1 MFDTLTESFT
11 SAINKIRFYDDEKA
25 LSKALNELKKN
36 LLRADVNHK
45 VVKELIAKV
54 ETKTK
59 EKGIGKDQFLD
70 AMKVALNELL
80 EIGGSKG
87 FIFAP
92 NPPTVILMTGL
103 QGSGKTTTTG
113 KLAVYLKNKQK
124 KVLMV
129 AADLQR
135 LAAVEQ
141 LRQISAQIDVE
152 LYDDEATKNPV
163 EVVKGALLKASSN
176 IYDVVL
182 IDTAGRLAIDNE
194 LMDELEAVKKVA
206 NPNEIFYVAD
216 SLTGQ
221 DAIRTATTFK
231 EKIGI
236 DGVIL
241 SKYDGDS
248 KGGVALGLSSQVQVP
263 LRFIGN
269 GEKMEDLEVFI
280 PERVVN
286 RLMGFGDVEG
296 LAEKTANIIDE
307 KTAKRLTQKIKKGK
321 FNFNDFLEQMESMK
335 KMGSMSSIMG
345 MIPGMG
351 GMSKAIKDFD
361 FENSSELKNIKAM
374 VSSMTVK
381 ERENP
386 DLLNNSRK
394 QRIAVG
400 CGLTQVEINRMIKQ
414 FKNAGKMAKK
424 FSGPKGMKD
433 LQSMMGQMGGAGA
446 AAGGMAS
453 LPR

>member
-1 MFDTLTESFT
+1 MFDTLTDSFT
-11 SAINKIRFYDDEKA
+11 SAIKKIRFHDDEKA
-25 LSKALNELKKN
+25 LTKALNELKKN
-36 LLRADVNHK
+36 LLKADVNHK
-45 VVKELIAKV
+45 VVKELITKV
-54 ETKTK
+54 QTLTK
-59 EKGIGKDQFLD
+59 EKGIGKDQFLE
-70 AMKVALNELL
+70 AMRTSLYDLL
-80 EIGGSKG
+80 AVEGNKG
-87 FIFAP
+87 FVFAP
-92 NPPTVILMTGL
+92 NPPTTILMTGL

-113 KLAVYLKNKQK
+113 KLATYLKKKQK
-124 KVLMV
+124 KVLIV

-141 LRQISAQIDVE
+141 LRQITTQIEVE
-152 LYDDEATKNPV
+152 LYEDENTKSPV
-163 EVVKGALLKASSN
+163 EVVKSAMEYAKSK
-176 IYDVVL
+176 IFDVVL
-182 IDTAGRLAIDNE
+182 IDTAGRLAIDDE
-194 LMDELEAVKKVA
+194 LMSELEDVKKVA
-206 NPNEIFYVAD
+206 SPDEIFYVAD

-263 LRFIGN
+263 LRFIGS
-269 GEKMEDLEVFI
+269 GEKMDDLEIFMPDRI
-280 PERVVN
+280 VN
-286 RLMGFGDVEG
+286 RLMGYGDVEG
-296 LAEKTANIIDE
+296 LAEKTADIIDE
-307 KTAKRLTQKIKKGK
+307 KQAKKLTKKIQKGK

-345 MIPGMG
+345 MIPGMS

-374 VSSMTVK
+374 VSSMTLK

-394 QRIAVG
+394 ARIAQG
-400 CGLTQVEINRMIKQ
+400 CGLSVVEINRMIKQ

-424 FSGPKGMKD
+424 FSGKNGMKQ
-433 LQSMMGQMGGAGA
+433 LQSMMGGMGGP
-446 AAGGMAS
+446 GGMPG
-453 LPR
+453 LPK

>member
-1 MFDTLTESFT
+1 MFDTLTDSFT
-11 SAINKIRFYDDEKA
+11 NAIKKIRFHDDEKA
-25 LSKALNELKKN
+25 LTKALAELKKN
-36 LLRADVNHK
+36 LLKADVNHK
-45 VVKELIAKV
+45 VVKELLEKV
-54 ETKTK
+54 QLRTK
-59 EKGIGKDQFLD
+59 EKGIGKDQFLE
-70 AMKVALNELL
+70 AMRISLTELL
-80 EIGGSKG
+80 EIGGNKG
-87 FIFAP
+87 FVFAP
-92 NPPTVILMTGL
+92 NPPTTILMTGL

-113 KLAVYLKNKQK
+113 KLATYLKNKQK
-124 KVLMV
+124 KVLIV

-141 LRQISAQIDVE
+141 LRQIASQIEVE
-152 LYDDEATKNPV
+152 LYEEENSGSPV
-163 EVVKGALLKASSN
+163 DVVRSAMKYAHSK
-176 IYDVVL
+176 IFDVVL
-182 IDTAGRLAIDNE
+182 IDTAGRLAIDDE
-194 LMDELEAVKKVA
+194 LMYELEDVKKIA
-206 NPNEIFYVAD
+206 NPDEVFYVAD

-221 DAIRTATTFK
+221 DAIRTATSFK

-269 GEKMEDLEVFI
+269 GEKMEDLEIFL
-280 PERVVN
+280 PERIVN

-296 LAEKTANIIDE
+296 LAEKTADIIDE
-307 KTAKRLTQKIKKGK
+307 KQAKRLSKKIQKGK

-345 MIPGMG
+345 MIPGMS

-361 FENSSELKNIKAM
+361 FENSGELKNIKAM
-374 VSSMTVK
+374 VSSMTKK
-381 ERENP
+381 EREEP

-394 QRIAVG
+394 LRIAIG
-400 CGLTQVEINRMIKQ
+400 CGLTIVEINRMIKQ

-424 FSGPKGMKD
+424 FSGKNGMKQ
-433 LQSMMGQMGGAGA
+433 LQSMMGGAGGP
-446 AAGGMAS
+446 GGMPG

>member
-1 MFDTLTESFT
+1 MFDILTDSFT
-11 SAINKIRFYDDEKA
+11 NAIRKIRFHDDEKA
-25 LSKALNELKKN
+25 LTKALDELKKS
-36 LLRADVNHK
+36 LLKADVNHK
-45 VVKELIAKV
+45 VVKDLIFGVQA
-54 ETKTK
+54 ETRKN
-59 EKGIGKDQFLD
+59 GIGKDQFL
-70 AMKVALNELL
+70 AALRTALYELL
-80 EIGGSKG
+80 EIGGNRG
-87 FIFAP
+87 FIFASK
-92 NPPTVILMTGL
+92 PPTVILMTGL

-113 KLAVYLKNKQK
+113 KLALYLKNKQK
-124 KVLMV
+124 KVMVV

-141 LRQISAQIDVE
+141 LRQITTKIEVE
-152 LYDDEATKNPV
+152 LYEEVNSISPV
-163 EVVKGALLKASSN
+163 DVVRGALKKANSG

-194 LMDELEAVKKVA
+194 LMDELEAVKKAA
-206 NPNEIFYVAD
+206 NPSEIFYVAD

-221 DAIRTATTFK
+221 DAIKTATTFK

-263 LRFIGN
+263 LRFIGS
-269 GEKMEDLEVFI
+269 GEKMEDLEVFL
-280 PERVVN
+280 PDRVVN
-286 RLMGFGDVEG
+286 RLMGFGDIEG
-296 LAEKTANIIDE
+296 LAEKTASAIDE
-307 KTAKRLTQKIKKGK
+307 KQAKKLTSKIKKGE

-335 KMGSMSSIMG
+335 KMGSMKSLMG

-351 GMSKAIKDFD
+351 NMSKALKDFD
-361 FENSSELKNIKAM
+361 LENSSELKNIKAM
-374 VSSMTVK
+374 VSSMTMK

-394 QRIAVG
+394 LRIANG

-414 FKNAGKMAKK
+414 FKNAGKMAKR
-424 FSGPKGMKD
+424 FSG
-433 LQSMMGQMGGAGA
+433 
-446 AAGGMAS
+446 
-453 LPR
+453 

>member
-1 MFDTLTESFT
+1 MFDTLTDSFT
-11 SAINKIRFYDDEKA
+11 NAIKKIRFHDDEKA
-25 LSKALNELKKN
+25 LTKALNELKKN
-36 LLRADVNHK
+36 LLKADVNHK
-45 VVKELIAKV
+45 VVKTLLARVELL
-54 ETKTK
+54 TK
-59 EKGIGKDQFLD
+59 EKGIGKDQFLE
-70 AMKVALNELL
+70 ALRVGLNELL
-80 EIGGSKG
+80 EIGGNKG

-92 NPPTVILMTGL
+92 NPPTTILMTGL

-113 KLAVYLKNKQK
+113 KLATYLKNKQK
-124 KVLMV
+124 KVLIV

-141 LRQISAQIDVE
+141 LRQITTQIEVE
-152 LYDDEATKNPV
+152 LYEDEATKNPV
-163 EVVKGALLKASSN
+163 EVVKSALEYAKSK
-176 IYDVVL
+176 IFDVVL
-182 IDTAGRLAIDNE
+182 IDTAGRLAIDDE
-194 LMDELEAVKKVA
+194 LMGELAQVKEVA
-206 NPNEIFYVAD
+206 NPDEIFYVAD

-263 LRFIGN
+263 LRFIGM

-280 PERVVN
+280 PERIVN

-307 KTAKRLTQKIKKGK
+307 KDAKRLTKKIQKGK

-345 MIPGMG
+345 MIPGMS

-361 FENSSELKNIKAM
+361 FENSGELKNIKAM
-374 VSSMTVK
+374 VSSMTKK

-386 DLLNNSRK
+386 DLINNSRK
-394 QRIAVG
+394 TRIAAG
-400 CGLTQVEINRMIKQ
+400 CGLTVVEINRMIKQ

-424 FSGPKGMKD
+424 FSGKNGMKQ
-433 LQSMMGQMGGAGA
+433 LQSMMGGAGGP
-446 AAGGMAS
+446 GGMAG

>member
-1 MFDTLTESFT
+1 MFDTLTDSFT
-11 SAINKIRFYDDEKA
+11 SAIKKIRFHDDDKA
-25 LSKALNELKKN
+25 LTKALNELKKN
-36 LLRADVNHK
+36 LLKADVNHK
-45 VVKELIAKV
+45 VVKDLIAKV
-54 ETKTK
+54 GILTK
-59 EKGIGKDQFLD
+59 EKGIGKDQFLE
-70 AMKVALNELL
+70 ALRETLYELL
-80 EIGGSKG
+80 EVGGNKG
-87 FIFAP
+87 FVFAP
-92 NPPTVILMTGL
+92 NPPTTILMTGL

-113 KLAVYLKNKQK
+113 KLATYLKNKQK
-124 KVLMV
+124 KVLIV

-141 LRQISAQIDVE
+141 LRQITTQIEVE
-152 LYDDEATKNPV
+152 LYEDESTKSPV
-163 EVVKGALLKASSN
+163 EVVKAAMEYAKSK
-176 IYDVVL
+176 IFDVVL
-182 IDTAGRLAIDNE
+182 IDTAGRLAIDDE
-194 LMDELEAVKKVA
+194 LMGELEDVKKA
-206 NPNEIFYVAD
+206 AQPDEIFYVAD

-248 KGGVALGLSSQVQVP
+248 KGGVALGLSSQVRVP
-263 LRFIGN
+263 LRFIGM

-280 PERVVN
+280 PERIVN
-286 RLMGFGDVEG
+286 RLMGFGDIEG

-307 KTAKRLTQKIKKGK
+307 KDAKRLTKKIQKGK

-351 GMSKAIKDFD
+351 NMSKAIKDFD
-361 FENSSELKNIKAM
+361 FENSGELKNIKAM
-374 VSSMTVK
+374 VGSMTKK
-381 ERENP
+381 ERENS
-386 DLLNNSRK
+386 DLINNSRK
-394 QRIAVG
+394 SRIAMG
-400 CGLTQVEINRMIKQ
+400 CGLTIVEINRMIKQ

-424 FSGPKGMKD
+424 FSGKNGMKQ
-433 LQSMMGQMGGAGA
+433 LQSMMGGAGNPGGMGG
-446 AAGGMAS
+446 

>member
-1 MFDTLTESFT
+1 MFGALTESFT

-45 VVKELIAKV
+45 VVKELIKKV
-54 ETKTK
+54 ELKTK
-59 EKGIGKDQFLD
+59 ADGIGKDQFLA
-70 AMKVALNELL
+70 AMREALHNLL
-80 EIGGSKG
+80 EIGGNKG
-87 FIFAP
+87 FTFAP
-92 NPPTVILMTGL
+92 NPPTIILMTGL

-113 KLAVYLKNKQK
+113 KLATYLKNRQK

-141 LRQISAQIDVE
+141 LRQISAQIEVE

-163 EVVKGALLKASSN
+163 AVVNAALKHAN
-176 IYDVVL
+176 TGIYDVVL
-182 IDTAGRLAIDNE
+182 IDTAGRLAIDDA
-194 LMDELEAVKKVA
+194 LMDELDSVKKAA
-206 NPNEIFYVAD
+206 NPSEIFYVAD

-231 EKIGI
+231 DKIGI

-248 KGGVALGLSSQVQVP
+248 KGGVALGLSSQVKVP

-280 PERVVN
+280 PERIVN

-296 LAEKTANIIDE
+296 LAEKTANVIDE
-307 KTAKRLTQKIKKGK
+307 KTAKRMTQKIKKGK

-335 KMGSMSSIMG
+335 KMGNMSSLMG

-351 GMSKAIKDFD
+351 NMSKAIKDFD

-374 VSSMTVK
+374 VSSMTTK

-386 DLLNNSRK
+386 ELLNNSRK

-433 LQSMMGQMGGAGA
+433 LQAMMGQMGGT
-446 AAGGMAS
+446 GGMAGI
-453 LPR
+453 PR

>member
-1 MFDTLTESFT
+1 MFNTLTESFT
-11 SAINKIRFYDDEKA
+11 SAIKKIRFHDDDKA
-25 LSKALNELKKN
+25 LSKALLELKKN
-36 LLRADVNHK
+36 LLKADVNHK
-45 VVKELIAKV
+45 VVKELIEKV
-54 ETKTK
+54 QYDTKAN
-59 EKGIGKDQFLD
+59 GIGKDQFLD
-70 AMKVALNELL
+70 ALRKALYELL

-113 KLAVYLKNKQK
+113 KLANYLKNKQK
-124 KVLMV
+124 KVMIV

-135 LAAVEQ
+135 LAGVEQ
-141 LRQISAQIDVE
+141 LRQISAQIEVE
-152 LYDDEATKNPV
+152 LYEDETSKNPV
-163 EVVKGALLKASSN
+163 EVVNAALKKARN
-176 IYDVVL
+176 GIYDVVL
-182 IDTAGRLAIDNE
+182 IDTAGRLAIDDA
-194 LMDELEAVKKVA
+194 LMNELEAVKKAA
-206 NPNEIFYVAD
+206 NPSEIFYVAD

-221 DAIRTATTFK
+221 DAIKTATSFK

-248 KGGVALGLSSQVQVP
+248 KGGIALGLSSQVQVP
-263 LRFIGN
+263 LRFIGS
-269 GEKMEDLEVFI
+269 GEKMQDLEVFI
-280 PERVVN
+280 PERIVN
-286 RLMGFGDVEG
+286 RLMGFGDIEG
-296 LAEKTANIIDE
+296 LAEKTSSAIDE
-307 KTAKRLTQKIKKGK
+307 AQAKKLTKKIQKGK
-321 FNFNDFLEQMESMK
+321 FNYNDFLEQMESMK
-335 KMGSMSSIMG
+335 KMGSMSSLMG

-351 GMSKAIKDFD
+351 NMSKAIKDFD

-374 VSSMTVK
+374 VSYMTLK

-386 DLLNNSRK
+386 ELLNNSRK
-394 QRIAVG
+394 QRIAAG

-433 LQSMMGQMGGAGA
+433 LQAMMGQMGGAGA
-446 AAGGMAS
+446 I
-453 LPR
+453 PR

>member
-1 MFDTLTESFT
+1 MFNTLTDSFT
-11 SAINKIRFYDDEKA
+11 AAIKKIRFHDDDKA
-25 LSKALNELKKN
+25 LSKALLELKKN
-36 LLRADVNHK
+36 LLKADVNHK
-45 VVKELIAKV
+45 VVKDLIEKV
-54 ETKTK
+54 QADTKAN
-59 EKGIGKDQFLD
+59 GIGKEQFLD
-70 AMKVALNELL
+70 ALRKALYELL
-80 EIGGSKG
+80 EIGGNKG
-87 FIFAP
+87 FTFAP

-113 KLAVYLKNKQK
+113 KLAMYLKNKQK
-124 KVLMV
+124 RVLIV

-141 LRQISAQIDVE
+141 LRQISAQIEVE
-152 LYDDEATKNPV
+152 LYEVADLNTPV
-163 EVVKGALLKASSN
+163 DVVSQALKYARSK

-206 NPNEIFYVAD
+206 KPNEIFYVAD

-221 DAIRTATTFK
+221 DAIKTATSFK

-263 LRFIGN
+263 LRFIGS
-269 GEKMEDLEVFI
+269 GEKMQDLEVFI

-286 RLMGFGDVEG
+286 RLMGFGDIEG
-296 LAEKTANIIDE
+296 LAERTASSIDE
-307 KTAKRLTQKIKKGK
+307 ATAKKLTKKIQKGK
-321 FNFNDFLEQMESMK
+321 FNYNDFLEQMEGMK

-351 GMSKAIKDFD
+351 NMSKAIKDFD
-361 FENSSELKNIKAM
+361 FENSSELKNIKSM
-374 VSSMTVK
+374 VSSMTMK

-386 DLLNNSRK
+386 ELLNNSRK
-394 QRIAVG
+394 QRIATG

-433 LQSMMGQMGGAGA
+433 LQAMMGQMGGAGA
-446 AAGGMAS
+446 I
-453 LPR
+453 PR

>member
-1 MFDTLTESFT
+1 MFGTLTDSFT
-11 SAINKIRFYDDEKA
+11 NAIKKIRFHDDEKA

-36 LLRADVNHK
+36 LLKADVNHK
-45 VVKELIAKV
+45 VVKELIQHV
-54 ETKTK
+54 ELKTK
-59 EKGIGKDQFLD
+59 AAGIGKDQFLE
-70 AMKVALNELL
+70 ALRETLNELL
-80 EIGGSKG
+80 DVGGNKG
-87 FIFAP
+87 FVFAP

-113 KLAVYLKNKQK
+113 KLATYLKNKQK
-124 KVLMV
+124 KVLIV

-141 LRQISAQIDVE
+141 LRQITSQIEVE
-152 LYDDEATKNPV
+152 LYEDEATKNPV
-163 EVVKGALLKASSN
+163 EVVKAALKYANSK
-176 IYDVVL
+176 IFDVVL
-182 IDTAGRLAIDNE
+182 IDTAGRLAIDDE
-194 LMDELEAVKKVA
+194 LMGELENVKKAA
-206 NPNEIFYVAD
+206 NPDEIFYVAD

-221 DAIRTATTFK
+221 DAVRTATTFK

-248 KGGVALGLSSQVQVP
+248 KGGVALGLSSQVEVP
-263 LRFIGN
+263 LRFIGM
-269 GEKMEDLEVFI
+269 GEKMEDLEVFL
-280 PERVVN
+280 PERIVN

-296 LAEKTANIIDE
+296 LAEKVTNVIDE
-307 KTAKRLTQKIKKGK
+307 QQAKKLTKKIQKGK
-321 FNFNDFLEQMESMK
+321 FNFNDFLEQMEQMK

-351 GMSKAIKDFD
+351 NMSKAVKDFD
-361 FENSSELKNIKAM
+361 FENSGELKNIKAM
-374 VSSMTVK
+374 VSSMTLK

-386 DLLNNSRK
+386 ELLNNSRK
-394 QRIAVG
+394 QRIAKG
-400 CGLTQVEINRMIKQ
+400 CGLELVEINRMIKQ

-424 FSGPKGMKD
+424 FSGKNGMKQ
-433 LQSMMGQMGGAGA
+433 LQSMMGQMGGPGAGM
-446 AAGGMAS
+446 GG

>member
-1 MFDTLTESFT
+1 MFDTLTDSFT
-11 SAINKIRFYDDEKA
+11 SAIRKIRFRDDDKA
-25 LSKALNELKKN
+25 LTKALGELKKN
-36 LLRADVNHK
+36 LLKADVNHK
-45 VVKELIAKV
+45 VVKDLILKV
-54 ETKTK
+54 ETGTK
-59 EKGIGKDQFLD
+59 EKGIGKDQFLE
-70 AMKVALNELL
+70 AMRLALYELL

-87 FIFAP
+87 FTFSP

-124 KVLMV
+124 KVLIV

-141 LRQISAQIDVE
+141 LRQITAKIGVE
-152 LYDDEATKNPV
+152 LFEQTDATNPV
-163 EVVKGALLKASSN
+163 EVVSAAMKYANSKL
-176 IYDVVL
+176 YDVVL
-182 IDTAGRLAIDNE
+182 IDTAGRLAIDDALMGE
-194 LMDELEAVKKVA
+194 LAEVKKVA
-206 NPNEIFYVAD
+206 KPHEIYYVAD

-221 DAIRTATTFK
+221 DAIRTASSFK
-231 EKIGI
+231 EQIGI

-263 LRFIGN
+263 LRFIGS

-286 RLMGFGDVEG
+286 RLMGFGDIEG
-296 LAEKTANIIDE
+296 LAEKTASIIDE
-307 KTAKRLTQKIKKGK
+307 KDAKRLTQKIKKGK
-321 FNFNDFLEQMESMK
+321 FNYNDFLEQMESMK

-351 GMSKAIKDFD
+351 NMSKAIKDFD
-361 FENSSELKNIKAM
+361 FENSGELKNIKAM
-374 VSSMTVK
+374 VSSMTKK
-381 ERENP
+381 EREDP
-386 DLLNNSRK
+386 ELLNNSRK
-394 QRIAVG
+394 MRIAAG

-433 LQSMMGQMGGAGA
+433 LQAMMGQMGGAG
-446 AAGGMAS
+446 S
-453 LPR
+453 IPR

>member
-1 MFDTLTESFT
+1 MFDTLTSSFT
-11 SAINKIRFYDDEKA
+11 AAIKKIRTFDDEKA
-25 LSKALNELKKN
+25 LTKALNELKKS
-36 LLRADVNHK
+36 LLKADVNHK
-45 VVKELIAKV
+45 VVKELIAQV
-54 ETKTK
+54 ETETK
-59 EKGIGKDQFLD
+59 ASGIGKEQFLD
-70 AMKVALNELL
+70 ALRTSLYKLL
-80 EIGGSKG
+80 EVGGNKG
-87 FIFAP
+87 FVFAP

-113 KLAVYLKNKQK
+113 KLATYLKNKQK
-124 KVLMV
+124 KVLVV

-141 LRQISAQIDVE
+141 LRQITTQIEVE
-152 LYDDEATKNPV
+152 LFEDESTKNPV
-163 EVVKGALLKASSN
+163 EVVEAALAKAKSG

-182 IDTAGRLAIDNE
+182 IDTAGRLAIDDE
-194 LMDELEAVKKVA
+194 LMQELENVKKAA
-206 NPNEIFYVAD
+206 NPDEIFYVAD

-221 DAIRTATTFK
+221 DAIRTATSFK

-236 DGVIL
+236 DGVVL

-263 LRFIGN
+263 LRFIGS
-269 GEKMEDLEVFI
+269 GEKMQDLEVFM
-280 PERVVN
+280 PDRVVN
-286 RLMGFGDVEG
+286 RLMGFGDIEG
-296 LAEKTANIIDE
+296 LAEKTASVIDE
-307 KTAKRLTQKIKKGK
+307 KQAKKLTQKIKKGQ

-335 KMGSMSSIMG
+335 KMGSMKSLMG

-351 GMSKAIKDFD
+351 NMSKALKDFD
-361 FENSSELKNIKAM
+361 MENSSELKNIKSM
-374 VSSMTVK
+374 VASMTKK

-394 QRIAVG
+394 QRIAKG
-400 CGLTQVEINRMIKQ
+400 CGLTQIEINRMIKQ

-424 FSGPKGMKD
+424 FSGKNGMKD
-433 LQSMMGQMGGAGA
+433 LQAMMGQKGGAGA
-446 AAGGMAS
+446 

>member
-1 MFDTLTESFT
+1 MFSSLTDSFT
-11 SAINKIRFYDDEKA
+11 SAIKKIRFHDDDKA

-36 LLRADVNHK
+36 LLKADVNHK
-45 VVKELIAKV
+45 VVKKLIESV
-54 ETKTK
+54 SIKTK
-59 EKGIGKDQFLD
+59 EKGIGKDQFLE
-70 AMKVALNELL
+70 ALRETLNSLL
-80 EIGGSKG
+80 EVGGNKG
-87 FIFAP
+87 FVFSS

-113 KLAVYLKNKQK
+113 KLATYLKNKQK
-124 KVLMV
+124 KVLIV

-141 LRQISAQIDVE
+141 LRQITSQIEVE
-152 LYDDEATKNPV
+152 LYEDEATKNPV
-163 EVVKGALLKASSN
+163 EVVKSAIEYANSK
-176 IYDVVL
+176 IFDVVL
-182 IDTAGRLAIDNE
+182 IDTAGRLAIDDE
-194 LMDELEAVKKVA
+194 LMDELKSVKDVA
-206 NPNEIFYVAD
+206 QPDEIFYVAD

-221 DAIRTATTFK
+221 DAVRTATSFK

-241 SKYDGDS
+241 SKYDGDA

-263 LRFIGN
+263 LRFIGM
-269 GEKMEDLEVFI
+269 GEKMQDLEVFL
-280 PERVVN
+280 PERIVN

-296 LAEKTANIIDE
+296 LAEKTSDIIDE
-307 KTAKRLTQKIKKGK
+307 KKAKHLTKKIQKGK

-374 VSSMTVK
+374 VSSMTKK

-394 QRIAVG
+394 QRIAKG
-400 CGLTQVEINRMIKQ
+400 CGLEVVEINRMIKQ

-424 FSGPKGMKD
+424 FSGKNGMKQ
-433 LQSMMGQMGGAGA
+433 LQSMMGQMGGAG
-446 AAGGMAS
+446 GMGS
-453 LPR
+453 MPGLPR

>member
-1 MFDTLTESFT
+1 MFDTLTDSFT
-11 SAINKIRFYDDEKA
+11 NAIKKIRFHDDEKA
-25 LSKALNELKKN
+25 LTKALNELKKN
-36 LLRADVNHK
+36 LLKADVNHK
-45 VVKELIAKV
+45 VTKTLLSRV
-54 ETKTK
+54 EILTK
-59 EKGIGKDQFLD
+59 EKGIGKDQFLE
-70 AMKVALNELL
+70 ALRIALNELL
-80 EIGGSKG
+80 EIGGNKG
-87 FIFAP
+87 FVFAP
-92 NPPTVILMTGL
+92 NPPTTILMTGL

-113 KLAVYLKNKQK
+113 KLATYLKNKQK
-124 KVLMV
+124 KVLIV

-141 LRQISAQIDVE
+141 LRQITAQIEVE
-152 LYDDEATKNPV
+152 LYEDEATKNPV
-163 EVVKGALLKASSN
+163 EVVRSALEYAKSK
-176 IYDVVL
+176 IFDVVL
-182 IDTAGRLAIDNE
+182 IDTAGRLAIDDE
-194 LMDELEAVKKVA
+194 LMSELDEVKKVA
-206 NPNEIFYVAD
+206 NPDEIFYVAD

-263 LRFIGN
+263 LRFIGM

-280 PERVVN
+280 PERIVN

-307 KTAKRLTQKIKKGK
+307 KDAKRLTKKIQKGK

-361 FENSSELKNIKAM
+361 FENSGELKNIKAM
-374 VSSMTVK
+374 VSSMTAK

-394 QRIAVG
+394 SRIATG
-400 CGLTQVEINRMIKQ
+400 CGLTVVEINRMIKQ

-424 FSGPKGMKD
+424 FSGKNGMKQ
-433 LQSMMGQMGGAGA
+433 LQSMMGGAGGP
-446 AAGGMAS
+446 GGMAG

>member
-1 MFDTLTESFT
+1 MFDTLTDSFT
-11 SAINKIRFYDDEKA
+11 NAIKKIRFRDDDKA
-25 LSKALNELKKN
+25 LSKALAELKKN
-36 LLRADVNHK
+36 LLKADVNHK
-45 VVKELIAKV
+45 VVKELLEKV
-54 ETKTK
+54 ESRTK
-59 EKGIGKDQFLD
+59 EKGIGKDQFLE
-70 AMKVALNELL
+70 AMRVSLTELL
-80 EIGGSKG
+80 EVGGNKG
-87 FIFAP
+87 FVFAP
-92 NPPTVILMTGL
+92 NPPTTILMTGL

-113 KLAVYLKNKQK
+113 KLATYLKNKQK
-124 KVLMV
+124 KVLIV

-141 LRQISAQIDVE
+141 LRQISVQIEVE
-152 LYDDEATKNPV
+152 LYEDEATKNPV
-163 EVVKGALLKASSN
+163 EVVKAAMKYAHSK
-176 IYDVVL
+176 IFDVVL
-182 IDTAGRLAIDNE
+182 IDTAGRLAIDDLLMNE
-194 LMDELEAVKKVA
+194 LEDVKKA
-206 NPNEIFYVAD
+206 AQPDEIFYVAD

-221 DAIRTATTFK
+221 DAIRTATSFK

-269 GEKMEDLEVFI
+269 GEKMEDLEVFL
-280 PERVVN
+280 PERIVN

-296 LAEKTANIIDE
+296 LAEKTADIIDE
-307 KTAKRLTQKIKKGK
+307 KQAKRLSKKIQKGK

-351 GMSKAIKDFD
+351 SMSKAIKDFD
-361 FENSSELKNIKAM
+361 FENSGELKNIKAM
-374 VSSMTVK
+374 VSSMTKK
-381 ERENP
+381 EREEP
-386 DLLNNSRK
+386 DLINNSRK
-394 QRIAVG
+394 QRIAIG
-400 CGLTQVEINRMIKQ
+400 CGLTIVEINRMIKQ

-424 FSGPKGMKD
+424 FSGKNGMKQ
-433 LQSMMGQMGGAGA
+433 LQSMMGGAGGP
-446 AAGGMAS
+446 GGMAG

>member
-25 LSKALNELKKN
+25 LTKALNELKKN

-45 VVKELIAKV
+45 VVKELIRKV
-54 ETKTK
+54 ELETK
-59 EKGIGKDQFLD
+59 EKGIGKEQFLE
-70 AMKVALNELL
+70 AMRLALNELL

-87 FIFAP
+87 FVFAP

-113 KLAVYLKNKQK
+113 KLATYLKNKHK
-124 KVLMV
+124 KVLIV

-152 LYDDEATKNPV
+152 LYEDEATKNPV
-163 EVVKGALLKASSN
+163 EVVTAALAKASSN

-182 IDTAGRLAIDNE
+182 IDTAGRLAIDDA
-194 LMDELEAVKKVA
+194 LMEELEAVKKAA
-206 NPNEIFYVAD
+206 NPTEIFYVAD

-248 KGGVALGLSSQVQVP
+248 KGGVALGLSSQVKVP
-263 LRFIGN
+263 LRFIGH

-280 PERVVN
+280 PERIVN
-286 RLMGFGDVEG
+286 RLMGYGDVEG
-296 LAEKTANIIDE
+296 LAEKTANVIDE

-374 VSSMTVK
+374 VSSMTLK

-394 QRIAVG
+394 QRIAAG

-424 FSGPKGMKD
+424 FAGPKGMKD
-433 LQSMMGQMGGAGA
+433 LQAMMGQMGGAGGM
-446 AAGGMAS
+446 GGI
-453 LPR
+453 PR